1 MKKKAIMYGLIS
13 VSILEGKSFERMNI
27 VWCLGKKRPHTEKVV
42 IYQYCIY
49 ILIVWENSTYPQNT
63 SEEKNTK
70 SPKLIKEI
78 YLLNPQEY

>member
-1 MKKKAIMYGLIS
+1 
-13 VSILEGKSFERMNI
+13 MNI
-27 VWCLGKKRPHTEKVV
+27 VWCLGKKRPHPEKVV

-49 ILIVWENSTYPQNT
+49 ILLVWENSTYPQNA